1 MLDLVSND
9 TQSYDIG
16 KQLIINAIKIDE
28 TLNEI
33 LKLEIRK
40 VRKSLNTDNEVDSI
54 NALSKTLRNVIIA
67 LTLTEE
73 KIKTG
78 MSFWN
83 TDSKDNEVSK

>member
-9 TQSYDIG
+9 AQSYDIG

-40 VRKSLNTDNEVDSI
+40 VRKALNTDNEVDSI

-78 MSFWN
+78 MSLWN
-83 TDSKDNEVSK
+83 TNSKDNEGCK

>member
-9 TQSYDIG
+9 AQSYDIG

-40 VRKSLNTDNEVDSI
+40 VRKALNTDNEVDSI

-78 MSFWN
+78 MYLWN
-83 TDSKDNEVSK
+83 TDRKDNEVSK

>member
-1 MLDLVSND
+1 MDLISDISQN
-9 TQSYDIG
+9 YDIG
-16 KQLIINAIKIDE
+16 KQLIVNAIKIDE

-33 LKLEIRK
+33 LRLEIRK
-40 VRKSLNTDNEVDSI
+40 VKKALNTDHEVDSI

-78 MSFWN
+78 MILCN
-83 TDSKDNEVSK
+83 VDSKENEVNR